1 MQSTHDKN
9 NIYFKDFY
17 KENIGPKVESLYL
30 PIKRILDILFS
41 LMLIILTFP
50 IVMVT
55 VVAVKCESH
64 GPIFYK
70 QVRVGLMGR
79 KIVITKFRSM
89 YMDAE
94 KNGAQWAQKKDPR
107 VTRVGKIIRR
117 TRIDELPQLF
127 SVLKGDLSLIGPR
140 PERPNF
146 TEEFSHKYPG
156 FEKRLRIKP
165 GLSGYAQINGGYDID
180 PGQKA
185 KLDCYYINHLSF
197 WIDVKIFISTIKII
211 FSGEGA
217 R

>member
-17 KENIGPKVESLYL
+17 KENIGPKVDSLYL

-94 KNGAQWAQKKDPR
+94 KNGAQWAQKNDPR

-185 KLDCYYINHLSF
+185 KLDCYYINHFSF

>member
-1 MQSTHDKN
+1 LQSTHDKN

-17 KENIGPKVESLYL
+17 KENIGPKVDSLYL

-156 FEKRLRIKP
+156 FEKCLRIKP

>member
-94 KNGAQWAQKKDPR
+94 KNGAQWAQKNDPR

>member
-1 MQSTHDKN
+1 MKSTHDKN

-17 KENIGPKVESLYL
+17 KENIGLKVDSLYL

-41 LMLIILTFP
+41 LILIILTFP

-64 GPIFYK
+64 GPSFYK

-94 KNGAQWAQKKDPR
+94 KNGAQWAQKNDPR

-197 WIDVKIFISTIKII
+197 WIDLKIFISTIKII

>member
-17 KENIGPKVESLYL
+17 KENIGPKVDSLYL

-64 GPIFYK
+64 GPSFYK

-94 KNGAQWAQKKDPR
+94 KNGAQWAQKNDPR

-180 PGQKA
+180 PSQKA

>member
-17 KENIGPKVESLYL
+17 KENIGPKVDSLYL

-94 KNGAQWAQKKDPR
+94 KNGAQWAQKNDSR

>member
-9 NIYFKDFY
+9 NIYFEDSY
-17 KENIGPKVESLYL
+17 RGNIGPKVDSLYL
-30 PIKRILDILFS
+30 PIKRTLDILFS
-41 LMLIILTFP
+41 LILIILTLP

-94 KNGAQWAQKKDPR
+94 KNGAQWAQKNDSR

-140 PERPNF
+140 PERPQF
-146 TEEFSHKYPG
+146 TERFSHEYPG

-165 GLSGYAQINGGYDID
+165 GLSGYAQVNGGYDID
-180 PGQKA
+180 PGQKS
-185 KLDCYYINHLSF
+185 KLDCYYIDHFGFL
-197 WIDVKIFISTIKII
+197 IDVEIFLDTIKII

>member
-1 MQSTHDKN
+1 
-9 NIYFKDFY
+9 
-17 KENIGPKVESLYL
+17 
-30 PIKRILDILFS
+30 
-41 LMLIILTFP
+41 
-50 IVMVT
+50 MVT

-94 KNGAQWAQKKDPR
+94 KNGAQWAQKNDPR

>member
-17 KENIGPKVESLYL
+17 KENIGPKVDSLYL

-94 KNGAQWAQKKDPR
+94 KNGAQWAQKNDPR
-107 VTRVGKIIRR
+107 VTRVGKIIRKA
-117 TRIDELPQLF
+117 RIDELPQLLN
-127 SVLKGDLSLIGPR
+127 VLKGEMSLIGPR
-140 PERPNF
+140 PERPMF
-146 TEEFSHKYPG
+146 TEKFSHEFPG
-156 FEKRLRIKP
+156 FEQRLRIKP
-165 GLSGYAQINGGYDID
+165 GLSGYAQIHGGYDIN

-185 KLDCYYINHLSF
+185 KLDCYYINHVNF
-197 WIDVKIFISTIKII
+197 KMDAQIFISTIKII
-211 FSGEGA
+211 VSGKGA

>member
-17 KENIGPKVESLYL
+17 KENIGPKVDSLYL

-64 GPIFYK
+64 GPSFYK

-94 KNGAQWAQKKDPR
+94 KNGAQWAQKNDPR